1 MQGATTGSQVNIA
14 GLRSD
19 DFLKWINE
27 NVDDTMHKAKERFLP
42 RNLVDRFM
50 NWAKRNSPWPLH
62 WGIMCCA
69 IEMAA
74 TSDPR
79 FDAERFGIIYRSTPR
94 QTDILL
100 LNGPISLKLRPIVL
114 RLYEQMPDPKW
125 VIAMGEC
132 TICGGPY
139 YDSYSI
145 IKGSYTIVPTDV
157 FIPGCPV
164 RPEALLDGFLKLRK
178 KIQAEKRGYIAT
190 RTGRLVSSREGQLRQ
205 WDQGE
210 MTYEVPQVQDPKIKG

>member
-19 DFLKWINE
+19 RFLKWINE
-27 NVDDTMHKAKERFLP
+27 NVDDTMHKTKERLLP

-145 IKGSYTIVPTDV
+145 IKGSYTIVPTDI

-190 RTGRLVSSREGQLRQ
+190 RTGRLVRSREGQLRQ